1 LNAAVASCV
10 IYQQWQNNGNGYCIL
25 NTGRRRICHSPARAV
40 LDVPA
45 LPQRATALPASSRSF
60 FFSVKNVVLDGE
72 IVCPDERGCSQAD
85 TWVRT
90 WVAATRTTSC
100 QIGDNQWQGARP
112 RKTRVQPCTRTG
124 HFWGYWQ
131 TRPSE
136 PCRSSRALRCSMLP
150 FGRCGLSELRL
161 SGIRRSST
169 LRF

>member
-1 LNAAVASCV
+1 MRDLPAVAE
-10 IYQQWQNNGNGYCIL
+10 QWQWIL
-25 NTGRRRICHSPARAV
+25 HPEHGQATDLPLAR
-40 LDVPA
+40 
-45 LPQRATALPASSRSF
+45 SSRSRRACSPATRNRF
-60 FFSVKNVVLDGE
+60 ASFESQLLFQCKERRLGCE

-85 TWVRT
+85 TRVRT

-150 FGRCGLSELRL
+150 FGRGGLSELRL
-161 SGIRRSST
+161 SGI
-169 LRF
+169 